1 MSQPDP
7 EAMNLG
13 DEIASKEGAAKGY
26 GILILLSWAVFDNL
40 IAFLSRMDR

>member
-13 DEIASKEGAAKGY
+13 DEIASKEGSAKGY
-26 GILILLSWAVFDNL
+26 GILYTTILGG
-40 IAFLSRMDR
+40 I